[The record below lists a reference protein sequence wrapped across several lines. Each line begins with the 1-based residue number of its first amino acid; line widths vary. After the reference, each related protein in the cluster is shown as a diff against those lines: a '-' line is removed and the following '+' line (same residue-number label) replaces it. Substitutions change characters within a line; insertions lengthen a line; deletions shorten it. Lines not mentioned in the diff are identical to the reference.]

1 MSPSCRN
8 EPAFIFMCHTLQF
21 SAIISVVLYCFMFYL
36 AIFYLVLL
44 LLLFPC
50 TCVVIVFLVASSPSF
65 LPSLK
70 CSHTIAVVLSEEGC
84 HWFNVGFP
92 PDVVM
97 SHPSTTPSSSSFLS
111 HLSSQYVV
119 FQNGTIGDAATSDIL
134 QQALVNSGLT
144 ATHIENGQGD
154 GVSRAGDAVSS
165 MSMTEALMSNVA
177 AFSRLDGTV
186 STMAIHDSAT
196 GHVKR
201 HIIRKVSLSPVT
213 LLVLPFHVFH
223 VFSKTL

>member
-1 MSPSCRN
+1 M
-8 EPAFIFMCHTLQF
+8 
-21 SAIISVVLYCFMFYL
+21 
-36 AIFYLVLL
+36 
-44 LLLFPC
+44 
-50 TCVVIVFLVASSPSF
+50 
-65 LPSLK
+65 
-70 CSHTIAVVLSEEGC
+70 
-84 HWFNVGFP
+84 
-92 PDVVM
+92 
-97 SHPSTTPSSSSFLS
+97 
-111 HLSSQYVV
+111 
-119 FQNGTIGDAATSDIL
+119 GDAATSDIL

-201 HIIRKVSLSPVT
+201 HIIRKVSLSLFYEAHTGKLIITPLCN
-213 LLVLPFHVFH
+213 LLDRSDSRMQPTIITNISV
-223 VFSKTL
+223 